1 MKNTREKKP
10 GSRAQ
15 RDSKPLGSLPA
26 GAQTDS
32 QVSPPDKPAVAVSND
47 GTVLSGRALTTELQA
62 NLPTDDTAVIGR
74 FQTELERWRKLDGFF
89 QAYPDDKGGF
99 EEPFGKSGQALD
111 HKRPY
116 DISLVGA
123 TGVGKSALTNLLLGR
138 PLSRSQTGEPV
149 TETLLRFRH
158 SVSTEDPEKA
168 VVSYRDPDNLFSL
181 IQREF
186 GRYGLTTPL
195 KSSRDVTAGLADAL
209 KALQLPEDAKEEE
222 KEEFSRTQ
230 EAVVDIVQLYF
241 NQVETLEHSGFTHT
255 FPVSSENQVNRLAKH
270 LPKFSGVIKEVN
282 YYLQPHSGNTSL
294 ELPTNVCLV
303 DLPGEFGKGAHEFI
317 VEDSLPNAGAV
328 VFLTRSPRTGTPGE
342 KRLARRV
349 NEGLDIYGGS
359 GSSEKAFLVL
369 NTEKGQSEADL
380 TNLLAGLE
388 GTSEILRPRN
398 TQPLQ
403 VCLKQGEEEGV
414 PELVEELNTFIRE
427 TLLEQRIT
435 DGQSGVNLIVGELK
449 SRHTKRLTGLLPTE
463 DETERIARAE
473 TEIRARGSKATSEV
487 LGKFRKSLLDKEET
501 LKTSLKEKGELIC
514 QEIDTLLLKT
524 AMEKWVP
531 QAAEDRLSGEPVGTV
546 NLVDVQTAVGAKVW
560 LELPERLDSFAET
573 FSEEYQREFS
583 NAGVFN
589 NTSVRSRLIEF
600 CAFSKTMPESE
611 HKSEIPTKFFPEEEF
626 FPEEDTSEIIGSMG
640 TALVNFGR
648 QVGAAFAA
656 KDEYSLLVPKGA
668 SSDEASSDLVLD
680 EESENTLAGYLGRSQ
695 QQSSASSENSGT
707 SGGSDSSQGNPTA
720 QTLLDA
726 LPAADKKS
734 VKEDDFTE
742 FVRLARDRYQDA
754 VLEATVEAF
763 FHVFRYQLLLAQE
776 KLERL
781 LEVSISKIS
790 SECSTNSELRD
801 AILGDNDPEKQKKI
815 ATLEAKI
822 RRLEEI

>member
-1 MKNTREKKP
+1 MKNTRKR
-10 GSRAQ
+10 GSGAQ
-15 RDSKPLGSLPA
+15 SDSKPLGQLPA
-26 GAQTDS
+26 SAQTDS
-32 QVSPPDKPAVAVSND
+32 QVSPPDKPPVAVSND
-47 GTVLSGRALTTELQA
+47 GSVLSGKALTTELQA

-74 FQTELERWRKLDGFF
+74 FQAELERWRKLDEFF

-123 TGVGKSALTNLLLGR
+123 TGTGKSALTNLLLDR

-149 TETLLRFRH
+149 TETLLRFHHR
-158 SVSTEDPEKA
+158 VSSGESEEA

-186 GRYGLTTPL
+186 GRFGLIPL
-195 KSSRDVTAGLADAL
+195 KSASDVKAGLADAL

-241 NQVETLEHSGFTHT
+241 DQAKTLAHSGFTRT
-255 FPVSSENQVNRLAKH
+255 FPVSSEDQVKSLDKH

-342 KRLARRV
+342 TRLARRV
-349 NEGLDIYGGS
+349 NEGLNIYGGS
-359 GSSEKAFLVL
+359 GSSDKAFLVL

-388 GTSEILRPRN
+388 GTSKVLRPRN

-435 DGQSGVNLIVGELK
+435 DGQSGVNLIVRELK

-463 DETERIARAE
+463 DERTRIARAE
-473 TEIRARGSKATSEV
+473 TEIRDRGSKATSEV
-487 LGKFRKSLLDKEET
+487 LGKFRKSLRDKEET
-501 LKTSLKEKGELIC
+501 LKTSLKEKGKLIC
-514 QEIDTLLLKT
+514 QEIDSLLLKT

-531 QAAEDRLSGEPVGTV
+531 QPAEDRLSGEPVGTV
-546 NLVDVQTAVGAKVW
+546 NLVDVQTAVGARVW
-560 LELPERLDSFAET
+560 LELPKRLDSFAEI
-573 FSEEYQREFS
+573 FAEEYQREFS

-589 NTSVRSRLIEF
+589 NTSVRSQLIEY
-600 CAFSKTMPESE
+600 CASASE
-611 HKSEIPTKFFPEEEF
+611 HRSEIPRKFFTEEEF
-626 FPEEDTSEIIGSMG
+626 FPAENTSEIIGSMG

-656 KDEYSLLVPKGA
+656 KDEYSLLVPKGT
-668 SSDEASSDLVLD
+668 SSDEASSDSGFD
-680 EESENTLAGYLGRSQ
+680 EEAEDPLAGYIERSQ
-695 QQSSASSENSGT
+695 HQTSASSENSGT
-707 SGGSDSSQGNPTA
+707 PGGSDLSQGNPTA

-734 VKEDDFTE
+734 VKEEDFAE
-742 FVRLARDRYQDA
+742 FVRLARNRYQGA

-763 FHVFRYQLLLAQE
+763 FNVFKYQLLLAQV
-776 KLERL
+776 KLESL

-790 SECSTNSELRD
+790 SECSTNLELRD

-815 ATLEAKI
+815 AELGAKI
-822 RRLEEI
+822 RMLEEI